1 MYISGHEG
9 TVSGPY
15 LPNALRVARA
25 TALAG
30 LTLSLVLSTNKVAG
44 LIYGLM
50 TGLPLYYL
58 AFYLA
63 KRYPIYIRNRHRQ
76 RRMAMR
82 ASHMYED
89 RSGFRPAYNSQQV

>member
-1 MYISGHEG
+1 MYVSGHEG

-25 TALAG
+25 TALANI
-30 LTLSLVLSTNKVAG
+30 LISLAISTNKVAG
-44 LIYGLM
+44 LIYGMM
-50 TGLPLYYL
+50 TCLPLYYL

-63 KRYPIYIRNRHRQ
+63 KKYPIYIRNRHRQ

-82 ASHMYED
+82 ASHIYED
-89 RSGFRPAYNSQQV
+89 RSGFRPHYNS